1 MIYLDNA
8 ATTKPSNRVIKVA
21 EEVMKNDW
29 MNPSALY
36 DGASEVANKIKNAR
50 NEIADLIGF
59 KPSEI
64 TFTSGATEGN
74 NTVLRD
80 TALNHI
86 IVSDIEHDSVYNT
99 VNSLIGV
106 HTHTLD
112 VDRKGRISTEQLN
125 DILERIY
132 KSRPK
137 CEVPLVTVMSANN
150 EIGTLQDI
158 EKISKICKKYKAL
171 FHIDATQTMGK
182 FDLPY
187 NKADFVTASAHK
199 FHGLKGIGFIA
210 SKHLLRPYI
219 TGGHQ
224 ENNKRAGTENTIG
237 ILTMAEALKESYENM
252 NDNFNK
258 VKDLRDTFKNEI
270 TNHVP
275 DIIINSDN
283 DNPYVLNISF
293 KDVNAES
300 LILML
305 SLKGIYI
312 SSGSA
317 CNSRGTE
324 VSRILQTIGVPKDY
338 IYGTIRVSFSPD
350 NTFSE
355 AMTAANEIIRCVDIQ
370 RKMRI

>member
-8 ATTKPSNRVIKVA
+8 ATTKPSSRVVKLA

-29 MNPSALY
+29 INPSALY

-74 NTVLRD
+74 NTVLRCP
-80 TALNHI
+80 AFSHI

-99 VNSLIGV
+99 VNSLVGV
-106 HTHTLD
+106 NVHTLD
-112 VDRKGRISTEQLN
+112 TDRKGRISTEQLN
-125 DILERIY
+125 DILERI
-132 KSRPK
+132 PK
-137 CEVPLVTVMSANN
+137 HEIPLVTVMSANN

-158 EKISKICKKYKAL
+158 ENISKICKKYKAL

-252 NDNFNK
+252 DDNFNK
-258 VKDLRDTFKNEI
+258 VKDLHDTFMNEI
-270 TNHVP
+270 INRVP

-324 VSRILQTIGVPKDY
+324 VSRVLQTIGVPKDY

>member
-8 ATTKPSNRVIKVA
+8 ATTKPSDRVIKLS
-21 EEVMKNDW
+21 EEIIKNDW
-29 MNPSALY
+29 INPSALY
-36 DGASEVANKIKNAR
+36 DGALAVSNKIKNAR
-50 NEIADLIGF
+50 NIIAELIKV

-64 TFTSGATEGN
+64 IFTSGATEGN
-74 NTVLRD
+74 NTVLR
-80 TALNHI
+80 LPIWKNI
-86 IVSDIEHDSVYNT
+86 IVSNIEHDSVYNT
-99 VNSLIGV
+99 VGSLDNVSI
-106 HTHTLD
+106 HILD
-112 VDRKGRISTEQLN
+112 VDNKGRISEEQLE
-125 DILERIY
+125 DILEKIPD
-132 KSRPK
+132 KESI
-137 CEVPLVTVMSANN
+137 LVSVMSANN
-150 EIGTLQDI
+150 EIGTIQNI
-158 EKISKICKKYKAL
+158 NSISKICKKYGAKY
-171 FHIDATQTMGK
+171 HIDATQTMGK

-187 NKADFVTASAHK
+187 HKADFITASAHK
-199 FHGLKGIGFIA
+199 FHGLKGVGFIA

-224 ENNKRAGTENTIG
+224 ENNKRAGTENTLG

-270 TNHVP
+270 ISRVP

-305 SLKGIYI
+305 SLKGIYV

-324 VSRILQTIGVPKDY
+324 VSRVLQTIGVPKDY

-355 AMTAANEIIRCVDIQ
+355 IMTAANEIIRCVDMQ

>member
-8 ATTKPSNRVIKVA
+8 ATTKPSNRVIKLA

-29 MNPSALY
+29 INPSALY

-50 NEIADLIGF
+50 NEIADLIKV

-74 NTVLRD
+74 NTVLRCP
-80 TALNHI
+80 AFSHI

-125 DILERIY
+125 DILERI
-132 KSRPK
+132 PK
-137 CEVPLVTVMSANN
+137 HEIPLVTVMSANN

-158 EKISKICKKYKAL
+158 ENISKICKKYKAL

-187 NKADFVTASAHK
+187 YKADFVTASAHK
-199 FHGLKGIGFIA
+199 FHGLKGIGFLS
-210 SKHLLRPYI
+210 SKITLQPYI

-224 ENNKRAGTENTIG
+224 ENNKRAGTENTLG

-252 NDNFNK
+252 ISNSNIVF
-258 VKDLRDTFKNEI
+258 DLCKEFKNKIVE
-270 TNHVP
+270 NVP
-275 DIIINSDN
+275 DIIINSDD
-283 DNPYVLNISF
+283 DNPYILNISF
-293 KDVNAES
+293 KDVNAEA

-305 SLKGIYI
+305 SISGIYV

-317 CNSRGTE
+317 CNSKGTE
-324 VSRILQTIGVPKDY
+324 VSRVLKSIGVPKDY

-350 NTFSE
+350 NTTDE
-355 AMTAANEIIRCVDIQ
+355 VMTAANEIIRCVDVQ
-370 RKMRI
+370 RKMRV